1 MDKKIDNFDMD
12 ETFESIFGED
22 SEVSD
27 NTTVNNK
34 DNKPT
39 PVITSVKQVLANSVY
54 HFNQNHLY
62 VDLNKENFIQGY
74 NFIINQNIPE
84 PDKARKNIDIDDF
97 SMLFAALSTTYWQ
110 SYISVLCGIQTLCEN
125 LVTLKAKLI
134 LCLKKIVARDTELYT
149 DTELN
154 SFFSYYLSKDAWHQ
168 KKLIAV
174 KKFVKGNECSDED
187 FPYILFFISRRFI
200 DRRFDEVFIHR
211 LYIAS
216 LYCAYRSNKHF
227 IYNEVNKFVIGKFL
241 KYKKHYR
248 HSSKNLT
255 LALKSDSISEPSFF
269 RNINAILNFLDLDSF
284 VISRRRY
291 YFDHEFED
299 KEKHP
304 RTRFIKS
311 EKSIIELLK
320 WCLGKPHFK
329 YGREISLHE
338 QVIDDLYNV
347 IQIPQNILRDYP
359 AIVFLIYWSISFIK
373 YNEFKSFFYEKT
385 KPTAFSKTETKRR
398 PYVKNSQYDN
408 FTSNRFISINEG
420 VAPILQLLL
429 YFGILDLVPNE
440 INLIDEFDKAMQ
452 ESNWFDPKK
461 QIDLLNKL
469 LEYRS
474 LPAITK
480 KVDFRELDG
489 NGFTKTESAVNL
501 IYNIVSFNSINSEL
515 GIVQQVNH
523 LDELRDRLFKYH
535 KASWNDNDATD
546 TKKEEYKGEFHLI
559 QTIDCGFK
567 LNNVSQRHL
576 NFRGT
581 DISRDFI
588 CKLFSE
594 TDSSCVPVTNDY
606 KQYRH
611 QYRSMLFSLYIN
623 LARNMFVHYAP
634 FKPTLKLLEIR
645 NFNDLLGIM
654 YDVKSRLE
662 NESALY
668 SIANKYEKFE
678 FRHKGAF
685 DIDGSKESL
694 VIVLNAAFSSII
706 ENEDAYIK
714 QVASDKKD
722 RINAFDAL
730 IRISKIEDPIFKPI
744 HENIDKNFLS
754 HKKHKKSVKKI
765 TQESFDIL
773 KSKQHEFIQWITRL
787 LDEGHTTPSLR
798 DAITSLECLYYCYAY
813 TFIAGRSEPWSDE
826 IKKTFWDLQRKIEA
840 WISYFNWL
848 IVKQD
853 MKCVNESLKKLDY
866 FENNFTNIIDLDRLE
881 KFAKDKDY
889 THFENEI
896 QKISKKIP
904 SYLIFKDTYQTRND
918 FGLYEDLNYISTYDE
933 SPRYSWFRYDIEAI
947 IKENEAQEMKK
958 YLEFLEYEVLENETY
973 YPDTPQ
979 FKKEFLVYLKNID
992 ALIKEHFD
1000 DIELLSYARQ
1010 ISLMAQSKLA
1020 DINKEI
1026 DVNSINVF
1034 KDDPTHNIH
1043 LLEITKKLLVRIL
1056 CYITSMDDIEIRK
1069 KLKGEPLLDHNGNL
1083 TIKNKILS
1091 DTKKELEGKMYENPL
1106 YDDLQAYL
1114 NFIFG
1119 VSGHYQYHNGRE
1131 CEKTILD
1138 LYGEQMFLYL
1148 IRVTFEMS
1156 QLKDKSKKAT

>member
-1 MDKKIDNFDMD
+1 
-12 ETFESIFGED
+12 
-22 SEVSD
+22 
-27 NTTVNNK
+27 
-34 DNKPT
+34 
-39 PVITSVKQVLANSVY
+39 
-54 HFNQNHLY
+54 
-62 VDLNKENFIQGY
+62 
-74 NFIINQNIPE
+74 
-84 PDKARKNIDIDDF
+84 
-97 SMLFAALSTTYWQ
+97 
-110 SYISVLCGIQTLCEN
+110 
-125 LVTLKAKLI
+125 
-134 LCLKKIVARDTELYT
+134 
-149 DTELN
+149 
-154 SFFSYYLSKDAWHQ
+154 
-168 KKLIAV
+168 
-174 KKFVKGNECSDED
+174 
-187 FPYILFFISRRFI
+187 
-200 DRRFDEVFIHR
+200 
-211 LYIAS
+211 
-216 LYCAYRSNKHF
+216 
-227 IYNEVNKFVIGKFL
+227 
-241 KYKKHYR
+241 
-248 HSSKNLT
+248 
-255 LALKSDSISEPSFF
+255 
-269 RNINAILNFLDLDSF
+269 
-284 VISRRRY
+284 
-291 YFDHEFED
+291 
-299 KEKHP
+299 
-304 RTRFIKS
+304 
-311 EKSIIELLK
+311 
-320 WCLGKPHFK
+320 
-329 YGREISLHE
+329 
-338 QVIDDLYNV
+338 
-347 IQIPQNILRDYP
+347 
-359 AIVFLIYWSISFIK
+359 
-373 YNEFKSFFYEKT
+373 
-385 KPTAFSKTETKRR
+385 
-398 PYVKNSQYDN
+398 
-408 FTSNRFISINEG
+408 
-420 VAPILQLLL
+420 
-429 YFGILDLVPNE
+429 
-440 INLIDEFDKAMQ
+440 
-452 ESNWFDPKK
+452 
-461 QIDLLNKL
+461 
-469 LEYRS
+469 
-474 LPAITK
+474 
-480 KVDFRELDG
+480 
-489 NGFTKTESAVNL
+489 
-501 IYNIVSFNSINSEL
+501 
-515 GIVQQVNH
+515 
-523 LDELRDRLFKYH
+523 
-535 KASWNDNDATD
+535 
-546 TKKEEYKGEFHLI
+546 
-559 QTIDCGFK
+559 
-567 LNNVSQRHL
+567 
-576 NFRGT
+576 
-581 DISRDFI
+581 
-588 CKLFSE
+588 
-594 TDSSCVPVTNDY
+594 
-606 KQYRH
+606 
-611 QYRSMLFSLYIN
+611 
-623 LARNMFVHYAP
+623 MFVHYAP

>member
-1 MDKKIDNFDMD
+1 MD
-12 ETFESIFGED
+12 EAFEDIFGED

-39 PVITSVKQVLANSVY
+39 PVITSVKQVLENSVHY
-54 HFNQNHLY
+54 FNQNHLY
-62 VDLNKENFIQGY
+62 VDLDKENFIQGY

-110 SYISVLCGIQTLCEN
+110 SYISVLCGVQAFCEN

-149 DTELN
+149 DKELN
-154 SFFSYYLSKDAWHQ
+154 FFFSYHLPEDAWHQ

-174 KKFVKGNECSDED
+174 KKFVKSNECSDED
-187 FPYILFFISRRFI
+187 FPYILFFISERFI
-200 DRRFDEVFIHR
+200 DRRFNEVFIHR

-227 IYNEVNKFVIGKFL
+227 IYNEANKFVIGKFL
-241 KYKKHYR
+241 KYKKHYQ

-255 LALKSDSISEPSFF
+255 LALESDSIFEPSFF
-269 RNINAILNFLDLDSF
+269 CNINAILNFLDLDSF

-291 YFDHEFED
+291 YSDYDIEG

-304 RTRFIKS
+304 RTRFINT
-311 EKSIIELLK
+311 ELSIIELLK
-320 WCLGKPHFK
+320 WCLGKSHSK
-329 YGREISLHE
+329 CGGETLYNERIME
-338 QVIDDLYNV
+338 DLYNI
-347 IQIPQNILRDYP
+347 IQVPQKILRNYP

-385 KPTAFSKTETKRR
+385 KPTAFSKTETERR
-398 PYVKNSQYDN
+398 PYVKNSQYDK
-408 FTSNRFISINEG
+408 FTRNRFISINEG

-429 YFGILDLVPNE
+429 YFGILDLVPNKN
-440 INLIDEFDKAMQ
+440 NLIDELEKAMQ

-501 IYNIVSFNSINSEL
+501 IYNIVSFNSINPEL

-535 KASWNDNDATD
+535 KASWKDSTD
-546 TKKEEYKGEFHLI
+546 PEKEEYKDEFHLI

-567 LNNVSQRHL
+567 LNNVIQRHL

-581 DISRDFI
+581 DVSRDFI

-678 FRHKGAF
+678 FRPKGAF

-694 VIVLNAAFSSII
+694 VIILNEAFSSII

-714 QVASDKKD
+714 KVASEKRDWVD
-722 RINAFDAL
+722 AFEKPL
-730 IRISKIEDPIFKPI
+730 IFTCKIEDPIFKTI

-765 TQESFDIL
+765 TQESYGIL
-773 KSKQHEFIQWITRL
+773 KSKQQEFIPWITKL
-787 LDEGHTTPSLR
+787 LDDGVMTHSLR
-798 DAITSLECLYYCYAY
+798 KAVASLECLKSCYSW
-813 TFIAGRSEPWSDE
+813 TFIAGHPESPWTDDV
-826 IKKTFWDLQRKIEA
+826 KKRKCNLEQKMDA

-853 MKCVNESLKKLDY
+853 MKCANESLKKLDY

-904 SYLIFKDTYQTRND
+904 SCLLFKDTYQIRND
-918 FGLYEDLNYISTYDE
+918 FGLYEGLNDISTYDE

-1083 TIKNKILS
+1083 TIKNKILR
-1091 DTKKELEGKMYENPL
+1091 DTKDELEGKMYENPL

>member
-1 MDKKIDNFDMD
+1 MDKKIDDFDMD

-39 PVITSVKQVLANSVY
+39 PVITSVEQVLANSVL

-62 VDLNKENFIQGY
+62 VDLDKENFIQGY

-84 PDKARKNIDIDDF
+84 PDKARKDIDIDDF
-97 SMLFAALSTTYWQ
+97 SMLFATLSMTYWQ

-154 SFFSYYLSKDAWHQ
+154 IFFSYDLSKDAWHQ

-174 KKFVKGNECSDED
+174 KKFVKGNACSDED

-200 DRRFDEVFIHR
+200 DRRFNEVFIHR

-255 LALKSDSISEPSFF
+255 LALKSDSIFEPSFF
-269 RNINAILNFLDLDSF
+269 RNINAILDFLDLDSF

-291 YFDHEFED
+291 YSDYEFED

-320 WCLGKPHFK
+320 WCLGENSFE
-329 YGREISLHE
+329 YGGEVLSSE
-338 QVIDDLYNV
+338 QAMDYLYNI
-347 IQIPQNILRDYP
+347 IQIPQNILRNYP

-385 KPTAFSKTETKRR
+385 KPTAFSKIETERR
-398 PYVKNSQYDN
+398 PYVKNSQYDK
-408 FTSNRFISINEG
+408 FTRNRFILINEG

-489 NGFTKTESAVNL
+489 NGFTETESAVNL
-501 IYNIVSFNSINSEL
+501 IYNIVSFNSINSDL

-523 LDELRDRLFKYH
+523 LNELRDRLFKYH
-535 KASWNDNDATD
+535 KASWEDATD
-546 TKKEEYKGEFHLI
+546 TEKEEYKGEFHLI

-581 DISRDFI
+581 DVSRDFI

-623 LARNMFVHYAP
+623 LARNMFVHYAS

-694 VIVLNAAFSSII
+694 VIVLNEAFSSII

-722 RINAFDAL
+722 RINAFKNSL

-744 HENIDKNFLS
+744 HENIDKNLS
-754 HKKHKKSVKKI
+754 HKKSKKKI
-765 TQESFDIL
+765 VQESFDIL
-773 KSKQHEFIQWITRL
+773 KSKQQEFTLWITKL
-787 LDEGHTTPSLR
+787 LDDGSTPSLR
-798 DAITSLECLYYCYAY
+798 KTVASLECLKSCFTW
-813 TFIAGRSEPWSDE
+813 TFIARHPEYPWPDDVKNRQYNLE
-826 IKKTFWDLQRKIEA
+826 HKIEA

-853 MKCVNESLKKLDY
+853 MKCANESLKKLDY
-866 FENNFTNIIDLDRLE
+866 FENNIIDLDRLE
-881 KFAKDKDY
+881 KFVKDKDY
-889 THFENEI
+889 IHFENEI

-918 FGLYEDLNYISTYDE
+918 FGLHEGLNDISTYDE
-933 SPRYSWFRYDIEAI
+933 SPWYSWFRYDIEAI
-947 IKENEAQEMKK
+947 IKENEVQEMKK

-1000 DIELLSYARQ
+1000 DIKLLSYARQ
-1010 ISLMAQSKLA
+1010 ISLKAQSKLA

-1069 KLKGEPLLDHNGNL
+1069 KLKGEPLLDYNGNL
-1083 TIKNKILS
+1083 TIKNKILR
-1091 DTKKELEGKMYENPL
+1091 DTKGKLEGIMYEKPL

-1138 LYGEQMFLYL
+1138 LYGEQIFLYL